1 MANKIENSTKKGH
14 YEVQFEDGY
23 AGVAMYDKTLDD
35 VVRTLAR
42 LDRVVKSIEWIED
55 VQKVE
60 D

>member
-1 MANKIENSTKKGH
+1 MANKIENSTERGH

-23 AGVAMYDKTLDD
+23 VGVAMYDKALDD

-55 VQKVE
+55 K
-60 D
+60 